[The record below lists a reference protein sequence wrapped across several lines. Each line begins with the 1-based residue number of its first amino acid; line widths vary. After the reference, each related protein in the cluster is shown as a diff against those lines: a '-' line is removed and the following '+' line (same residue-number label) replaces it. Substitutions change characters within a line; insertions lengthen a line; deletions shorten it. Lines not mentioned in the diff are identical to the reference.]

1 MKCFLMS
8 AGKGERLGQ
17 ITNKTPKCLIDLGNG
32 FTTMKFW
39 LKVMER
45 AHIRDILI
53 NTHHLPD
60 EIIKYIG
67 KQRLDG
73 IRITYTQEEKLL
85 GSAGTLYAN
94 KDYIKGEY
102 VFIVAYSD
110 TWIKDFDLRRMINYH
125 KKHGELMTVGLYREK
140 HGGQMVGIAEIKD
153 GRMVSFAEK
162 QKESKGEFAWAGI
175 FIAHP
180 SVVMNHTDIFM
191 RDIASD
197 LLPKLTKP
205 PSRVRAFIINS
216 EVYDIGTPEKL
227 ERARG
232 AVRGIGFGAL
242 EKEGE

>member
-8 AGKGERLGQ
+8 AGKGERLGSL
-17 ITNKTPKCLIDLGNG
+17 TEKCPKCLIDLGSG

-45 AHIRDILI
+45 SHIKDTLI
-53 NTHHLPD
+53 NLHHLPD
-60 EIIKYIG
+60 EIVKYIG
-67 KQRLDG
+67 KQRLNG
-73 IRITYTQEEKLL
+73 VRIAYTNEERLL
-85 GSAGTLYAN
+85 GSAGTLYSN
-94 KDYIKGEY
+94 RDFVKGEWAF
-102 VFIVAYSD
+102 VVAYSD
-110 TWIKDFDLRRMINYH
+110 TWISDFDLRKMINYH
-125 KKHGELMTVGLYREK
+125 KKHGETMTVGLYRER
-140 HGGQMVGIAEIKD
+140 HGGQMVGIAEVKD

-180 SVVMNHTDIFM
+180 VVLNYLDESSK
-191 RDIASD
+191 DIAMD
-197 LLPKLTKP
+197 LLPKLT
-205 PSRVRAFIINS
+205 SRVRAFIINS

-242 EKEGE
+242 EKEGQ